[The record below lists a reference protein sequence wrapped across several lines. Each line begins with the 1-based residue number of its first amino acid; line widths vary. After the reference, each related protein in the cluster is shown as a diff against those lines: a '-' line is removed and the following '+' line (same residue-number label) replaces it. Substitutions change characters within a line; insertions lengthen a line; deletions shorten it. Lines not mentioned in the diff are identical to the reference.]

1 MAFPW
6 AFPRTA
12 CRPWKVIGRRVG
24 LQRAPDDLQG
34 VWAGGGW
41 GAASGLRDAMAAGP
55 VPMYKTLPQRQ
66 DLVLNGKT
74 RS

>member
-24 LQRAPDDLQG
+24 LQRAPDALQG
-34 VWAGGGW
+34 YGPAAVG